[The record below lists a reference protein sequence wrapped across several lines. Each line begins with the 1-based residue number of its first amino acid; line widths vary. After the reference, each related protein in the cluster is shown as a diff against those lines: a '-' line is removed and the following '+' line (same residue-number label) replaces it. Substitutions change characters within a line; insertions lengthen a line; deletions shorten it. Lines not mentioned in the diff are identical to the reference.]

1 MFFEAV
7 GGKDKFKEKFR
18 IKVLIMK
25 RLIPILFL
33 LLISMVACNSK
44 TDKINQSDSKGTT
57 VTPKAQPVVEKTK
70 PVITL
75 YLQPYNGFPRDK
87 VQKLQSD
94 VQHCLDTLIP
104 ERKFE
109 VKLKDNIDLPEN
121 CYYKP
126 RSRWRADSILDFQNR
141 IDGKN
146 YTIGVLTQDIS
157 STEHGYQD
165 WGVQGLGSMPGK
177 NAVVSTF
184 RVKNKSLFYKVIV
197 HEFLH
202 NLGLDHC
209 PYNAPSC
216 YICDGYVHPELE
228 PQTRLCE
235 YCKKELLR
243 KIDGE

>member
-1 MFFEAV
+1 
-7 GGKDKFKEKFR
+7 
-18 IKVLIMK
+18 MK
-25 RLIPILFL
+25 RLFPFFLL
-33 LLISMVACNSK
+33 LLISMFSCKSP
-44 TDKINQSDSKGTT
+44 DE
-57 VTPKAQPVVEKTK
+57 PKTK
-70 PVITL
+70 TPVKKKVITVVKEKPAIVL
-75 YLQPYNGFPRDK
+75 YLQPYNGYPHDK
-87 VQKLQSD
+87 VLKLQSD

-109 VKLKDNIDLPEN
+109 VKLKDNIDLPAS

-126 RSRWRADSILDFQNR
+126 RARWRADSILDYQNR

-184 RVKNKSLFYKVIV
+184 RVKNKPFFYKVIV

-209 PYNAPSC
+209 PYNDPSC
-216 YICDGYVHPELE
+216 YICDGYIHPELE

-235 YCKKELLR
+235 YCKKELMR
-243 KIDGE
+243 KVRDRLNNNN